1 MPREG
6 KGQDARF
13 RLATGSVAEAFQVLP
28 NNYTIKKKKKLTF
41 SPCPPPHPPPTPL
54 HTHIHTADRD
64 FTGAFQLPLD
74 PSDVICSIS
83 LMGTDAL
90 GN

>member
-28 NNYTIKKKKKLTF
+28 NNYTIKKKKLTF
-41 SPCPPPHPPPTPL
+41 SPCPPPLGLEHSGLSVVTMPTGRAKACFQEGLRHP
-54 HTHIHTADRD
+54 
-64 FTGAFQLPLD
+64 LPER
-74 PSDVICSIS
+74 
-83 LMGTDAL
+83 
-90 GN
+90 

>member
-1 MPREG
+1 MLDSG
-6 KGQDARF
+6 W
-13 RLATGSVAEAFQVLP
+13 LQVVLRKHFKFCQII
-28 NNYTIKKKKKLTF
+28 TQLKKKKLTF